1 MRVQWTRGA
10 VSDHDAPRE
19 EELLPQLLALLTL
32 RRLQRLA
39 LALLLRAQRPHLLA
53 PPPQDVVVV
62 ARELVVA
69 EFEGRGGSG
78 AAAAAAA
85 AAAATA
91 AATAAAASLQDRV
104 ELSAKTMYP
113 RVAVPSEPPRL

>member
-1 MRVQWTRGA
+1 MRGA

-53 PPPQDVVVV
+53 PPPSDVVVV

-85 AAAATA
+85 AAASAATA
-91 AATAAAASLQDRV
+91 AATAVAASLQDRV

-113 RVAVPSEPPRL
+113 CVAVPSEPPRL